1 MASDAVVIDLLAAS
15 HRHRRRLAATVAST
29 LLAACGGGGDGGI
42 EAFDAGNAVV
52 AADFDGDG
60 GVDIAMA
67 VARVAGPPPHDGAVR
82 LWLQEAGRPG
92 FFGAPVDVP
101 VGPDPWVLRVADLDG
116 DGVPD
121 LVAMSSH
128 ASADEAVGMVDAVT
142 VLRGDPSRRGRF
154 LPAVTLHA
162 GARLSD
168 VAVTDLDG
176 DGCPDIAFTSY
187 GSGAR
192 LGVWWNDPS
201 QPGRFA
207 SPAHALAPI
216 DGGLLAA
223 ADLDADGLKD
233 LAVTATDGV
242 LWLRRDPSEP
252 RRFAVAQPLVPE
264 AGVTCIAAADLDR
277 DGRTDLLLARRDR
290 AEVGASGE
298 LVTLRQGAA
307 PRGMF
312 APLQRVPLPLHA
324 NAWLIADL
332 DGNGWPDVAG
342 SGAAVRPNL
351 FDDAIEVLLDAH
363 AASAGAMSPPVR
375 AITRGTASGY
385 HLSAGDLEGDGR
397 PELLMP
403 SRGGVLTW
411 RLDPTSPGSLVPG
424 PALP

>member
-1 MASDAVVIDLLAAS
+1 MTERLAAS
-15 HRHRRRLAATVAST
+15 HRRRRRLAATVASA

-52 AADFDGDG
+52 AADLDGDG
-60 GVDIAMA
+60 RLDVAMA

-92 FFGAPVDVP
+92 VFGAPVDLP

-128 ASADEAVGMVDAVT
+128 ASADESVGRVDAVT
-142 VLRGDPSRRGRF
+142 VLRGDPSRRGGF

-168 VAVTDLDG
+168 IAVTDLDG
-176 DGCPDIAFTSY
+176 DGRPDIAFTSY
-187 GSGAR
+187 GSSAR

-207 SPAHALAPI
+207 SPAQTLAPI
-216 DGGLLAA
+216 DGGVLAA
-223 ADLDADGLKD
+223 ADLDADGLTD

-242 LWLRRDPSEP
+242 LWLRRDPSQP
-252 RRFAVAQPLVPE
+252 RRFAVARVLVPE
-264 AGVTCIAAADLDR
+264 SRVTCIAAADLDR

-290 AEVGASGE
+290 ADVGASGE
-298 LVTLRQGAA
+298 LVTLRQLAGASGA
-307 PRGMF
+307 F

-324 NAWLIADL
+324 NACLIADL

-351 FDDAIEVLLDAH
+351 FDDDIEVLLDAH
-363 AASAGAMSPPVR
+363 AVSPGTMSPPVR
-375 AITRGTASGY
+375 AVTSGTASGY
-385 HLSAGDLEGDGR
+385 HLSAGDLDGDGR

-411 RLDPTSPGSLVPG
+411 RLDPARPGSLLPG